1 MKAKNTFQAST
12 SMLRWSIPFKG
23 CMMGHRCSMMKWSH
37 ANLVGGVGNWV
48 GDSMV
53 YWFGMVDNML
63 GMVYRLY
70 RVGPM
75 FMDKMV

>member
-1 MKAKNTFQAST
+1 MF
-12 SMLRWSIPFKG
+12 RWGIAFKG
-23 CMMGHRCSMMKWSH
+23 CMVCHRCRMMKRSH
-37 ANLVGGVGNWV
+37 ANLVGGVGNGV
-48 GDSMV
+48 GNNMV
-53 YWFGMVDNML
+53 YRL

>member
-1 MKAKNTFQAST
+1 MF
-12 SMLRWSIPFKG
+12 RWGIAFKG
-23 CMMGHRCSMMKWSH
+23 CMMCHRCRMMQWSH
-37 ANLVGGVGNWV
+37 ANLVGSVGNRV
-48 GDSMV
+48 DNSMV
-53 YWFGMVDNML
+53 YWL

>member
-1 MKAKNTFQAST
+1 MF
-12 SMLRWSIPFKG
+12 RWGIAFKG
-23 CMMGHRCSMMKWSH
+23 CMMCHRCRMMKWSH

-48 GDSMV
+48 GNSMV
-53 YWFGMVDNML
+53 YNRL

-75 FMDKMV
+75 FMDEMV

>member
-1 MKAKNTFQAST
+1 MYRWGITFKS
-12 SMLRWSIPFKG
+12 
-23 CMMGHRCSMMKWSH
+23 CMMGHRCNMMKWSH
-37 ANLVGGVGNWV
+37 ANLMGCVGNWV
-48 GDSMV
+48 GNCMVHRLGMV
-53 YWFGMVDNML
+53 YNRL